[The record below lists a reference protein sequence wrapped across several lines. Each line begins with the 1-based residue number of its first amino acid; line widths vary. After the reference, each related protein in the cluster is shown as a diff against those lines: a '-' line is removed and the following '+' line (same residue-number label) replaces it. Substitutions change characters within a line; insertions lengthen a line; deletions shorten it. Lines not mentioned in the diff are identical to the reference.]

1 MSESTISPSVG
12 VKYGNVPTIRV
23 MRLGF
28 RDWWPYYVMMA
39 PALIFFF
46 IFHYMPIWEAKI
58 AFQQLRIIPPN
69 IWVGLKHFELLFS
82 SAIFWQILANTLII
96 SAMKIVFVFPVPIV
110 VALMLNEVR
119 GTSTRKFIQS
129 AIYLPHFLSW
139 VVIAGVFIAVLSP
152 STGAVN
158 EVMGFFGM
166 QPVSFMTETGAIRWV
181 LVFSEIWRSAGWDS
195 LLYLAAIIAIDQELY
210 QAAEIDGAGRWQ
222 KILYITIPG
231 IIPTIATLFI
241 LNAGMALNADL
252 DQVINFSNDIVRSK
266 IDIIDT
272 YVYRIGLQTGQ
283 YSLATAAGLFK
294 ALLGM
299 LLISGAHLL
308 SKKLTG
314 KGVW

>member
-1 MSESTISPSVG
+1 MNQGVVSPSVG
-12 VKYGNVPTIRV
+12 VKFGNVPKKRGKSIRE
-23 MRLGF
+23 
-28 RDWWPYYVMMA
+28 WWPYYAMMA

-58 AFQQLRIIPPN
+58 AFEQLRIIPPN

-82 SAIFWQILANTLII
+82 SPVFWQVLANTLII
-96 SAMKIVFVFPVPIV
+96 SAMKIVFVFPVPIL
-110 VALMLNEVR
+110 VALLLNEVR
-119 GTSTRKFIQS
+119 GVKTRKFIQS

-139 VVIAGVFIAVLSP
+139 VVIAGIFIAILSP

-158 EVMGFFGM
+158 DVIGFFGM
-166 QPVSFMTETGAIRWV
+166 QPVSFMTENGTIRWV

-195 LLYLAAIIAIDQELY
+195 LLYLAAIMAIDQELY
-210 QAAEIDGAGRWQ
+210 QAAEIDGANRWQ
-222 KILYITIPG
+222 KILYVTIPG
-231 IIPTIATLFI
+231 IVPTIATLFI
-241 LNAGMALNADL
+241 LNAGMFLNADL
-252 DQVINFSNDIVRSK
+252 NQVINFTNDIVRSH
-266 IDIIDT
+266 IDILDT

-294 ALLGM
+294 AALGM
-299 LLISGAHLL
+299 LLITGAHLL

>member
-1 MSESTISPSVG
+1 MRVG
-12 VKYGNVPTIRV
+12 TRV
-23 MRLGF
+23 RF
-28 RDWWPYYVMMA
+28 RDWWPYYLMMA

-46 IFHYMPIWEAKI
+46 IFHYMPIWEAKV

-82 SAIFWQILANTLII
+82 SPVFWQVLANTLII

-110 VALMLNEVR
+110 VALLLNEVR
-119 GTSTRKFIQS
+119 GSGIRKFIQS

-152 STGAVN
+152 NTGSVN

-166 QPVSFMTETGAIRWV
+166 QPVSFMTETGTIRWV

-210 QAAEIDGAGRWQ
+210 QAAEMDGANRWQ
-222 KILYITIPG
+222 KILYVTIPG

-252 DQVINFSNDIVRSK
+252 NQVINFTNDIVRSK
-266 IDIIDT
+266 IDIIDA

-294 ALLGM
+294 AILGM